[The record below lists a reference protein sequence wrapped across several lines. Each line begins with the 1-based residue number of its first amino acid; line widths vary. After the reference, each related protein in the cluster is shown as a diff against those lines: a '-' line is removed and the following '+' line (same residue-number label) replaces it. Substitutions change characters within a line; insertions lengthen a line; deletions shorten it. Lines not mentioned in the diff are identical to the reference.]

1 MIVRTPDNPPRELAD
16 LLPPALCDQLD
27 RLDIKSRRILRGRL
41 PGERRSRRRGRSV
54 EFDDHRPYRP
64 GDDLRH
70 IDWNAYARLDR
81 LFIKLFL
88 EEEDLAMHLLVD
100 VSASMDASGG
110 DRPTKRIAAI
120 RLAMMLGYVALVNQN
135 RLTVRTIGDTEPRA
149 PIGPI
154 RGRRSVER
162 LAAALL
168 EAAAR
173 PTPPLGAR
181 TPLLDDARRFA
192 LTKPDRGV
200 CVVLSDFLD
209 DEDPADAL
217 RLCAAAGGRGAPM
230 DGLCVQVLDP
240 AEIDPTQARD
250 DGLIGDLR
258 LIDAERGLARPVTV
272 GDAMIRRYRQA
283 FERRQ
288 ARGMAAARAAGMRWL
303 TLTTDEDP
311 GAFVLHALRGAG
323 VVG

>member
-1 MIVRTPDNPPRELAD
+1 MIVRTPDSPPRELAD

-27 RLDIKSRRILRGRL
+27 RLDLKSRRVLRGRL

-88 EEEDLAMHLLVD
+88 EEEDLALHVLVD

-110 DRPTKRIAAI
+110 DRPTKRIVALQ
-120 RLAMMLGYVALVNQN
+120 LAMMLGYVALVNQN
-135 RLTVRTIGDTEPRA
+135 RLTVRTIGDVETRA
-149 PIGPI
+149 PIGPL

-162 LAAALL
+162 LAAEALK
-168 EAAAR
+168 AAGR
-173 PTPPLGAR
+173 PTPPVGSSV
-181 TPLLDDARRFA
+181 PLIDDARRFA
-192 LTKPDRGV
+192 MSRPDRGI
-200 CVVLSDFLD
+200 CVILSDFLHE
-209 DEDPADAL
+209 EDPAEAL
-217 RLCAAAGGRGAPM
+217 RLCAAAGGRGSPM
-230 DGLCVQVLDP
+230 DGLCIQVLDP
-240 AEIDPTQARD
+240 TEVDPAQARA
-250 DGLIGDLR
+250 DGLVGDLQ

-272 GDAMIRRYRQA
+272 GDALIRRYREA

-288 ARGMAAARAAGMRWL
+288 ARGMAAARASAMRWM
-303 TLTTDEDP
+303 TMTTDDDP
-311 GAFVLHALRGAG
+311 GAFVVRALRAAG